1 MTTTSP
7 PSSRGRLR
15 VYLGAAPG
23 VGKTY
28 KMLEEGRRRIERGTD
43 VVVAVVETHGRERT
57 RQLLDGFEVVPR
69 RRVTYRGAQLDDMDL
84 DAVLA
89 RRPDVALVDEMAH
102 TNAPGSP
109 HAKRWEDIDALLD
122 AGIDV
127 ITTVN
132 VQHLESLNDALTR
145 ITGVEQRETIPD
157 DIVRRANQIELV
169 DMAPEAL
176 RRRIA
181 HGNVYPR
188 DRIDPALGN
197 YFRAGNLS
205 ALRELAL
212 LWVADRVDDELL
224 EYRDEHGI
232 ERPWETRERLV
243 VAITGAPSAEHLI
256 RRAARMAERSRAELL
271 GVHVRRSD
279 GLGASGGDDR
289 IAAHR
294 QLLADL
300 GGRYHE
306 IVGDDP
312 AESLVT
318 FARAENATQL
328 VLGTSRRT
336 RMNELLHGSIINRAI
351 RASPDIDVHVVAHDD
366 DTDTET
372 RRRGGRAAYRPIPL
386 SGRRRAAAWSVAII
400 GPPLLTAAFV
410 PFRDDDGLPGVLP
423 AYMLVVVVAA
433 LLGGTPPALVAA
445 IVGFT
450 IGNLALTQPYGTL
463 RITELSSVVAV
474 TAFLAVAVIVA
485 VVVGRLATRTA
496 EVRRSRAQAHA
507 LASSAASLAASDD
520 AVSMLLDKLRSTLS
534 MDVVA
539 ITDGG
544 TPLAAAGH
552 IEELERAEVERIELP
567 DQRSL
572 VYAPPISDPDDR
584 LIVRAFADQ
593 LATALRR
600 SELAAAETNARTL
613 AEIDQFR
620 TALLRAVSH
629 DLRTPLAAIKAAA
642 SSLEQDDVDWPDHA
656 RRDFIATIVEEGD
669 RLDRIIT
676 NLLDASRL
684 EAGVLAVQL
693 SALDPTDVLE
703 RAAHTAPP
711 GLDVT
716 LEIPP
721 DSPPIRAD
729 RALLE
734 RVLENLLINA
744 ARYAPGRVQLSI
756 DHDCDADA
764 SRIRVIDHGPGVP
777 AEMYDA
783 LFRGF
788 QRLDDRGAGVGLG
801 LAVSHGFVEA
811 MGGLLVPSE
820 TPGGGLTMDIVL
832 PSEDHHDG

>member
-7 PSSRGRLR
+7 ASSRGRLR

-43 VVVAVVETHGRERT
+43 VVVGVVETHGRERT

-69 RRVTYRGAQLDDMDL
+69 RQVTYRGATFDDMDL

-102 TNAPGSP
+102 TNAPGSLN
-109 HAKRWEDIDALLD
+109 AKRWEDIEVLLD

-279 GLGASGGDDR
+279 GLGAAGGDDR
-289 IAAHR
+289 VAAHR
-294 QLLADL
+294 QLLTDL

-306 IVGDDP
+306 IIGDDP
-312 AESLVT
+312 AESLVA

-336 RMNELLHGSIINRAI
+336 RLNELLHGSIINRAV

-372 RRRGGRAAYRPIPL
+372 RRRGVRAAYRPAPL
-386 SGRRRAAAWSVAII
+386 SRRRHVAAWAVAIV

-423 AYMLVVVVAA
+423 AYMLVVVITA

-445 IVGFT
+445 VVGFT

-463 RITELSSVVAV
+463 RITELPSVVAL
-474 TAFLAVAVIVA
+474 TAFLAVAIIVA
-485 VVVGRLATRTA
+485 VVVGRLASRTA
-496 EVRRSRAQAHA
+496 EVQRSRAQAHA

-520 AVSMLLDKLRSTLS
+520 AVSMLLDKLRSALS
-534 MDVVA
+534 MDIVT
-539 ITDGG
+539 ITAGG
-544 TPLAAAGH
+544 TPVATAGH
-552 IEELERAEVERIELP
+552 IEELERADVERIELP

-572 VYAPPISDPDDR
+572 VYAPPINDPDDR

-693 SALDPTDVLE
+693 AALDPTDVLE

-711 GLDVT
+711 GVDVT

-721 DSPPIRAD
+721 ESPPIRAD

-744 ARYAPGRVQLSI
+744 ARYAPGSIELSI
-756 DHDCDADA
+756 DHDCDAGA

-811 MGGLLVPSE
+811 IGGLLVPSE

>member
-1 MTTTSP
+1 VTTTSL
-7 PSSRGRLR
+7 SSPRGRLR

-23 VGKTY
+23 VGKTF

-43 VVVAVVETHGRERT
+43 VVVGVVETHGRERT

-69 RRVTYRGAQLDDMDL
+69 RRVEYRGAELDDMDL

-109 HAKRWEDIDALLD
+109 HTKRWEDIEALLD

-157 DIVRRANQIELV
+157 DVVRRADQIELV

-232 ERPWETRERLV
+232 DRPWETRERLV
-243 VAITGAPSAEHLI
+243 VAITGAPSGEHLI

-279 GLGASGGDDR
+279 GLGAAGGDDR
-289 IAAHR
+289 VAAHR
-294 QLLADL
+294 QLLTEL

-312 AESLVT
+312 AEPLVA

-328 VLGTSRRT
+328 ILGTSRRT
-336 RMNELLHGSIINRAI
+336 RLNELLHGSIINRAV
-351 RASPDIDVHVVAHDD
+351 RASPDIDVHVVAHDG
-366 DTDTET
+366 DTDTGSQ
-372 RRRGGRAAYRPIPL
+372 RRTLRQPHRSVTL
-386 SGRRRAAAWSVAII
+386 SGRRRLAAWSVALL

-410 PFRDDDGLPGVLP
+410 PFRDDEGLPGVLP
-423 AYMLVVVVAA
+423 AYMLVVVITAM
-433 LLGGTPPALVAA
+433 LGGTLPAIVAA
-445 IVGFT
+445 VMGFT
-450 IGNLALTQPYGTL
+450 IGNLALTQPYGTF
-463 RITELSSVVAV
+463 RITELSSVVALA
-474 TAFLAVAVIVA
+474 AFLAVAVIVA
-485 VVVGRLATRTA
+485 VVVGRLASRTV
-496 EVRRSRAQAHA
+496 EVRRSRAQAQA

-520 AVSMLLDKLRSTLS
+520 AVSMLLDKLRSTLTL
-534 MDVVA
+534 DAVA
-539 ITDGG
+539 ITDGE
-544 TPLAAAGH
+544 TLIATAGQ
-552 IEELERAEVERIELP
+552 IERLGSADVGRIELP

-572 VYAPPISDPDDR
+572 VYAPPITDPDDR
-584 LIVRAFADQ
+584 VIVRAFADQ
-593 LATALRR
+593 LATAVRR
-600 SELAAAETNARTL
+600 SELAATETQARTL

-642 SSLEQDDVDWPDHA
+642 SSLEQDDVEWPDDA

-684 EAGVLAVQL
+684 EAGVLSVH
-693 SALDPTDVLE
+693 STMIDPADLLE
-703 RAAHTAPP
+703 RVTHTAPP
-711 GLDVT
+711 GIDITV
-716 LEIPP
+716 EIPAET
-721 DSPPIRAD
+721 PPTRAD

-744 ARYAPGRVQLSI
+744 ARYAPGPVQLVV
-756 DHDCDADA
+756 DHDCDAGT

-777 AEMYDA
+777 VEMYDA
-783 LFRGF
+783 IFRGF

-801 LAVSHGFVEA
+801 LAVSQGFVEA
-811 MGGLLVPSE
+811 MGGLLVPSA

-832 PSEDHHDG
+832 PSGDSGDD